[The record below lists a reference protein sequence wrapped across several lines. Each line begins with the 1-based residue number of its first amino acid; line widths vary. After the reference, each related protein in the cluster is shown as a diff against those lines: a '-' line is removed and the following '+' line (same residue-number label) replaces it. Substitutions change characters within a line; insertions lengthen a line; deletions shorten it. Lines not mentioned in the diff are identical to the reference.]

1 MIVIIQNIIILA
13 RLKRLENIFKQIA
26 ATKNTDELSRK
37 LDVITAEF
45 PTSFCKNI
53 FNE

>member
-26 ATKNTDELSRK
+26 VTKNTDELSRK
-37 LDVITAEF
+37 LDVITAGF
-45 PTSFCKNI
+45 PSPFCKNI